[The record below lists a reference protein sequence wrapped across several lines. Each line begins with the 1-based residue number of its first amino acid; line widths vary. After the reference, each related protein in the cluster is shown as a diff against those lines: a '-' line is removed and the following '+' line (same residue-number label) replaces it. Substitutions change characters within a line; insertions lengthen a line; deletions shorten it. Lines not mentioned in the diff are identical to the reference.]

1 MNDNVIKHSQAWVS
15 FTYMNF
21 GVSTFLMGAGIF
33 WLPLDLATKGFLLM
47 ATLMIIQSAI
57 TVTKTMRDNEESGKL
72 LNKIED
78 AKTEKLLMEVNRA
91 DAA

>member
-1 MNDNVIKHSQAWVS
+1 MNDNPVKHSQAWVS

-21 GVSTFLMGAGIF
+21 AVSTFLMGAGIF
-33 WLPLDLATKGFLLM
+33 WLPLDMPTKGFLLM

-72 LNKIED
+72 INKIED
-78 AKTEKLLMEVNRA
+78 AKTEKLLMEVNRPE
-91 DAA
+91 AA